1 MDEFDDDLDRL
12 AASGLSRR
20 RSSIVAP
27 SLKLSLSSS
36 EKRGSVDSGGW
47 SGSEGGGV
55 LPAPKTSYRVLVM
68 GSSKVGKTSIIS
80 QFLYD
85 QFQSRYKATVEE
97 MYRGE
102 FEVGNIKLSL
112 DIEDTSGTFACDF
125 PAMVEVS
132 LSSADAVLLVFS
144 VGDTESFEHI
154 ALLRD
159 MVMKSRGPDM
169 PMVVVGNKT
178 DLERKV
184 DMVET
189 EALVQCDWENGY
201 VECSAKQNE
210 NILDVF
216 KELLSQVR
224 SQFDFF
230 PSMSNSS
237 SHTSSPVNMRRRQS
251 LPFVPVFS
259 IVPEGEQGGRRR
271 EGRRRSSLAVVL
283 GRESCKIS
291 SGD

>member
-55 LPAPKTSYRVLVM
+55 LPAAKTSYRVLVM
-68 GSSKVGKTSIIS
+68 GASRVGKTSIIS

-102 FEVGNIKLSL
+102 FEVGNVKLSL

-178 DLERKV
+178 DLERRV

-201 VECSAKQNE
+201 VECSAKLNK
-210 NILDVF
+210 NIQDVF

-251 LPFVPVFS
+251 LPVVPVFS
-259 IVPEGEQGGRRR
+259 IVSEGEQGGRRR

-283 GRESCKIS
+283 GRDSCKIS
-291 SGD
+291 

>member
-20 RSSIVAP
+20 RSSTVAP

-47 SGSEGGGV
+47 SGSDGGG
-55 LPAPKTSYRVLVM
+55 LLTATKTSYRVLVM
-68 GSSKVGKTSIIS
+68 GASRVGKTSIIS

-102 FEVGNIKLSL
+102 FEVGNVKLSL

-144 VGDTESFEHI
+144 VVDAESFEHV

-184 DMVET
+184 ET

-210 NILDVF
+210 HIQDVF
-216 KELLSQVR
+216 KELPYLL
-224 SQFDFF
+224 
-230 PSMSNSS
+230 PS
-237 SHTSSPVNMRRRQS
+237 
-251 LPFVPVFS
+251 
-259 IVPEGEQGGRRR
+259 EYE
-271 EGRRRSSLAVVL
+271 EEAVIA
-283 GRESCKIS
+283 SCS
-291 SGD
+291 CL

>member
-1 MDEFDDDLDRL
+1 MDEFDDNLGRL

-55 LPAPKTSYRVLVM
+55 RPAAKSSYRVVVM
-68 GSSKVGKTSIIS
+68 GASRVGKTSIIS

-102 FEVGNIKLSL
+102 FEVGNVKLSL

-132 LSSADAVLLVFS
+132 VSSADAVLLVFS
-144 VGDTESFEHI
+144 VGDTESFEQV
-154 ALLRD
+154 AQLRD

-201 VECSAKQNE
+201 VECSAKHNV
-210 NILDVF
+210 NIQDVF

-251 LPFVPVFS
+251 LPVVPVFS
-259 IVPEGEQGGRRR
+259 LVPEGEQGGRRR

-291 SGD
+291 